1 MYIRVPSGITRGSTA
16 TVPFRTAVPVAV
28 LPPPAL
34 AAVYH
39 VAHTRRVTPHWGSLA
54 GAATAAATTA
64 VPWAIIRLSGCTTVS
79 ERSTLPTST
88 PFSYVTEYSRWTY
101 QFMPAWSSTYSPSRR
116 DESAR

>member
-1 MYIRVPSGITRGSTA
+1 MYVRLPSGIPRGSTA

-39 VAHTRRVTPHWGSLA
+39 VAHTRSVTPHWGSPI

-64 VPWAIIRLSGCTTVS
+64 VPWAMIRLSGCTTVS
-79 ERSTLPTST
+79 VHSTLPTST
-88 PFSYVTEYSRWTY
+88 PSSYVTEYSRWTY
-101 QFMPAWSSTYSPSRR
+101 PFMPTWSSPYSPSRR
-116 DESAR
+116 GG